1 MPLSLPRG
9 ENSWRNQNQNKQNN
23 KEQTYQWTLNIHYI
37 LAKQSSCFVTKNQIK
52 NSTVTMNVFLVLP
65 PSHVIVSFQSPG
77 TQTWRRG
84 SWRQH
89 TKNKILNNITGYTL
103 CLLIVLS
110 NHGTWDP
117 FSTSFS
123 RWWFAFILKKCE
135 SRIFWVSLCQC
146 CWCESN
152 LPDWPEGGNFSQGTR
167 AAVRISALIQI
178 VHLTLFLDVLA
189 DFKMGHMHWHWVFW
203 LRVMICQAKL
213 DPSRAAQFQL
223 DLQATGHSFLWIP
236 VDKVWRLLLHL
247 NPKQADK
254 VDM

>member
-152 LPDWPEGGNFSQGTR
+152 LPDWPEGGNFFPRHPCGRS
-167 AAVRISALIQI
+167 
-178 VHLTLFLDVLA
+178 
-189 DFKMGHMHWHWVFW
+189 DFS
-203 LRVMICQAKL
+203 L
-213 DPSRAAQFQL
+213 DPNCPPDFISWCTCRF
-223 DLQATGHSFLWIP
+223 
-236 VDKVWRLLLHL
+236 
-247 NPKQADK
+247 
-254 VDM
+254 